1 MLSGINLSAVT
12 LGDFTFIEHKQSYTT
27 PHIDVT
33 MQLETRKLANITG
46 SRMFVP
52 VGIFHKMTVPRALQ
66 QRMQPVNIDYGYVD
80 VDTMEVTIPEGYVI
94 EALPSQVNEV
104 APMGELSQT
113 FKADGNTITIVTRY
127 LMRGGRY
134 PASEYNTL
142 RNFKSAVKKAYDQRI
157 VLRRD

>member
-1 MLSGINLSAVT
+1 
-12 LGDFTFIEHKQSYTT
+12 
-27 PHIDVT
+27 
-33 MQLETRKLANITG
+33 
-46 SRMFVP
+46 
-52 VGIFHKMTVPRALQ
+52 
-66 QRMQPVNIDYGYVD
+66 MQPVNIDYGYVD

-127 LMRGGRY
+127 MMRGGRY

-157 VLRRD
+157 VLRRN